1 MKQGAVATGGGGG
14 GGGGEAQDSQ
24 GSLGDN
30 RKNYPYDV
38 QWLEFF

>member
-1 MKQGAVATGGGGG
+1 MFNEDGKKMVVVAGRSWPQ
-14 GGGGEAQDSQ
+14 ASQ